1 MSRTEFRFEEHL
13 KKCAM
18 PQYGKIAVALD
29 HSMRSAVALRRAISL
44 AKAFCSK
51 LYVIHVI
58 PTKLPFATRA
68 HAAIPQ
74 ELYEVQFEHAKDVL
88 SSASKAAKEEGIEAE
103 TVLLEGDPAEEILKF
118 VNDNG
123 IDLLVVG
130 SKEKEGTLKNLGSV
144 SSKIAEQSKTSVLI
158 ERQASQG

>member
-1 MSRTEFRFEEHL
+1 MSQTEVRFEEYL

-58 PTKLPFATRA
+58 PTKLPYAKKA
-68 HAAIPQ
+68 HVAPPAEIHEIQ
-74 ELYEVQFEHAKDVL
+74 YEYAKDVL
-88 SSASKAAKEEGIEAE
+88 SSASKAARDEGVEVE
-103 TVLLEGDPAEEILKF
+103 GVLLEGDPAEEIINFAKE
-118 VNDNG
+118 NG
-123 IDLLVVG
+123 IDLIVVS
-130 SKEKEGTLKNLGSV
+130 SKEKEGTLKHLGSV
-144 SSKIAEQSKTSVLI
+144 SSKIVEEGKTSVLI
-158 ERQASQG
+158 ER